1 MLFMREQNKSNVDF
15 VETREPVRG
24 RAAVTESQR
33 ETGRDPVRA
42 RERARERASLRE
54 QVRANGLKK
63 RG

>member
-33 ETGRDPVRA
+33 ETGRDQVRA
-42 RERARERASLRE
+42 RERASEGLRE
-54 QVRANGLKK
+54 QVRAKGLQK

>member
-24 RAAVTESQR
+24 RAAVTEIQR

-42 RERARERASLRE
+42 RERAREGLRE
-54 QVRANGLKK
+54 QVRAKGLQK

>member
-42 RERARERASLRE
+42 RERAREGLRE
-54 QVRANGLKK
+54 QVRAKGLQK

>member
-42 RERARERASLRE
+42 RERASEGLRE
-54 QVRANGLKK
+54 QVRAKGLQK